1 MLGISEKK
9 FSKRIKFYRYITSNN
24 IYYTNNITCLFFI
37 EHLKRCGNMSS
48 IFIPQ

>member
-24 IYYTNNITCLFFI
+24 IYTNNITCLFFI
-37 EHLKRCGNMSS
+37 EHLKRCGNMSR